1 MRVEGHQ
8 LDAPRLMSATI
19 LVLDAEEVVRSVITR
34 ILEREGYTVH
44 ATGDLPSALE
54 LVKDCTPD
62 LLLTNLYI
70 PGTSGH
76 DAALLLR
83 SMCPNMR
90 VMIVAGLPDDRLIED
105 RTKREGFAAFPKPFN
120 PKQLTEK
127 VKNVLEG
134 KLE

>member
-1 MRVEGHQ
+1 MRIEWHR
-8 LDAPRLMSATI
+8 LCKHRLMSATI
-19 LVLDAEEVVRSVITR
+19 LVLDAEEVIRSVITR

-44 ATGDLPSALE
+44 TAGDLPSALE

-76 DAALLLR
+76 DAARFLR

-90 VMIVAGLPDDRLIED
+90 VLVVAGLPDDRLIED
-105 RTKREGFAAFPKPFN
+105 QIKGEGFASFPKPF
-120 PKQLTEK
+120 
-127 VKNVLEG
+127 
-134 KLE
+134 

>member
-1 MRVEGHQ
+1 MRVERHQ
-8 LDAPRLMSATI
+8 LDAPTLMSATI
-19 LVLDAEEVVRSVITR
+19 LVLDAEEVIRSITR

-44 ATGDLPSALE
+44 AAGDLPSPLE

-76 DAALLLR
+76 DAAKLLR

-90 VMIVAGLPDDRLIED
+90 VLIVAGLPDDRLIED
-105 RTKREGFAAFPKPFN
+105 RIKGEGFAAFPKPFL

>member
-1 MRVEGHQ
+1 
-8 LDAPRLMSATI
+8 MSATI
-19 LVLDAEEVVRSVITR
+19 LVLDAEEIIRSVITR

-44 ATGDLPSALE
+44 TAGDLPSALE

-76 DAALLLR
+76 DAARFLR

-90 VMIVAGLPDDRLIED
+90 VLIVAGLPDDRLIED
-105 RTKREGFAAFPKPFN
+105 RTKGEGFASFPKPFDK
-120 PKQLTEK
+120 KQLTEK
-127 VKNVLEG
+127 VKNVLDG
-134 KLE
+134 KID

>member
-1 MRVEGHQ
+1 
-8 LDAPRLMSATI
+8 MSATI
-19 LVLDAEEVVRSVITR
+19 LVLDAEEVIRSVITR

-70 PGTSGH
+70 PGTTGR
-76 DAALLLR
+76 DAAKFLR

-90 VMIVAGLPDDRLIED
+90 VLIVAGLPDDRLIED
-105 RTKREGFAAFPKPFN
+105 RIKGEGFAAFPKPFK
-120 PKQLTEK
+120 PKQLSEK
-127 VKNVLEG
+127 VKDVLEG

>member
-1 MRVEGHQ
+1 
-8 LDAPRLMSATI
+8 MSATI
-19 LVLDAEEVVRSVITR
+19 LILDAEAVVRSVVTK

-76 DAALLLR
+76 DAAKFLR

-90 VMIVAGLPDDRLIED
+90 VLVVAGLPDDRLIED
-105 RTKREGFAAFPKPFN
+105 RIKGEGFTAFPNPFL

-127 VKNVLEG
+127 VRSVLEG
-134 KLE
+134 RLE

>member
-1 MRVEGHQ
+1 
-8 LDAPRLMSATI
+8 MSATI
-19 LVLDAEEVVRSVITR
+19 LVLDAEEVIRSVITR

-44 ATGDLPSALE
+44 TAGDLPSALE

-70 PGTSGH
+70 PGTTGH
-76 DAALLLR
+76 DAAKFLR
-83 SMCPNMR
+83 TMCPNMR
-90 VMIVAGLPDDRLIED
+90 VLVVAGLPDDRLIED
-105 RTKREGFAAFPKPFN
+105 RMKGEGFAAFPKPFN

-127 VKNVLEG
+127 VQNVLEG

>member
-1 MRVEGHQ
+1 
-8 LDAPRLMSATI
+8 MSATI
-19 LVLDAEEVVRSVITR
+19 LVLDAEEIIRSVITR

-44 ATGDLPSALE
+44 TAGDLPSALE

-76 DAALLLR
+76 DAARFLR

-90 VMIVAGLPDDRLIED
+90 VLIVAGLPDDRLIHD
-105 RTKREGFAAFPKPFN
+105 RTTGEGFAAFPKPFL
-120 PKQLTEK
+120 PKQLAEK
-127 VKNVLEG
+127 VKDVLEG

>member
-1 MRVEGHQ
+1 MRVERHQ
-8 LDAPRLMSATI
+8 LHAHRLVSATI
-19 LVLDAEEVVRSVITR
+19 LVLDAEEVIRSVITK

-70 PGTSGH
+70 PGISGH
-76 DAALLLR
+76 DAAKFLQ

-90 VMIVAGLPDDRLIED
+90 VLVVAGLPDDRLIED
-105 RTKREGFAAFPKPFN
+105 RVKGDGFDAFPKPFN
-120 PKQLTEK
+120 PKQLSEK
-127 VKNVLEG
+127 VKEVLNG
-134 KLE
+134 RVD

>member
-1 MRVEGHQ
+1 
-8 LDAPRLMSATI
+8 MSATI
-19 LVLDAEEVVRSVITR
+19 LVLDAEEVVRSVITK

-76 DAALLLR
+76 DAAKLLR

-90 VMIVAGLPDDRLIED
+90 VLVVAGLPDDRLIED
-105 RTKREGFAAFPKPFN
+105 RIKGEGFAAFPKPFLPTAN
-120 PKQLTEK
+120 RESQRRAGRQARMKGAPSFR
-127 VKNVLEG
+127 NASA
-134 KLE
+134 

>member
-1 MRVEGHQ
+1 MK
-8 LDAPRLMSATI
+8 ATI
-19 LVLDAEEVVRSVITR
+19 LILDAEEVIRSVITR

-54 LVKDCTPD
+54 VVKDCTPD

-76 DAALLLR
+76 DAARFLR
-83 SMCPNMR
+83 SMCPNMQ
-90 VMIVAGLPDDRLIED
+90 VLVVAGLPDDRLIED
-105 RTKREGFAAFPKPFN
+105 RIKGEGFAAFPKPFL

>member
-1 MRVEGHQ
+1 
-8 LDAPRLMSATI
+8 MSATI

-34 ILEREGYTVH
+34 ILQREGYTVH
-44 ATGDLPSALE
+44 ATGDLPSALD
-54 LVKDCTPD
+54 LVKHCTPD

-76 DAALLLR
+76 DATQLLR

-90 VMIVAGLPDDRLIED
+90 VMIVAGLPDDRLIHD
-105 RTKREGFAAFPKPFN
+105 RTKGEGFVAFPKPFL

-127 VKNVLEG
+127 VKDVLEG
-134 KLE
+134 KFE

>member
-1 MRVEGHQ
+1 MK
-8 LDAPRLMSATI
+8 ATI
-19 LVLDAEEVVRSVITR
+19 LILDAEEIIRSVITR

-44 ATGDLPSALE
+44 ATGDLPSAID
-54 LVKDCTPD
+54 LVKDYTPD

-76 DAALLLR
+76 DAARFLR

-90 VMIVAGLPDDRLIED
+90 VLVVAGLPDDRLIED
-105 RTKREGFAAFPKPFN
+105 RIKGEGFAAFPKPFL

-127 VKNVLEG
+127 IKDVLEG
-134 KLE
+134 KFE